1 MVLRVYF
8 GCFEFL
14 ICVLSCFSLLVIF
27 SSGNGGVRIIIGF
40 VSFGIWFVVWIFMLL
55 RICIVL
61 FGIERVF

>member
-1 MVLRVYF
+1 M
-8 GCFEFL
+8 
-14 ICVLSCFSLLVIF
+14 LVIF